1 MDEILEQ
8 LSILLSDS
16 SLDEDLYTIYINFAV
31 TAIKKYLGNDTFTKD
46 YILKNF

>member
-16 SLDEDLYTIYINFAV
+16 SLDEDLYTIYINIV
-31 TAIKKYLGNDTFTKD
+31 T
-46 YILKNF
+46 